1 MAKKIA
7 RDKEQENRVIKK
19 TGKMLMKTT
28 WKPPVKKVEVKKKM
42 YTQEEEDMI
51 TYGLKNLIDYKK

>member
-19 TGKMLMKTT
+19 TGKPLMKTM
-28 WKPPVKKVEVKKKM
+28 WKPPQKKLEVKKKM
-42 YTQEEEDMI
+42 YTQEEEDM
-51 TYGLKNLIDYKK
+51 TV